1 MAGPLKPGAAPA
13 VPAAPRMPG
22 RRPTPGPV
30 RFFRKPEVRLIR
42 MGREVAVFR
51 GAFGAFDV
59 ERCTL
64 EFRNAVT
71 TVESAEL
78 SARRITMDL
87 PANRLTAEGRV
98 RFEEAGVALVG
109 SALTAVPSLVK
120 LAFRGKARLEADDRE
135 AAVALLG
142 AKGL

>member
-1 MAGPLKPGAAPA
+1 
-13 VPAAPRMPG
+13 
-22 RRPTPGPV
+22 
-30 RFFRKPEVRLIR
+30 
-42 MGREVAVFR
+42 MGREVVAFK
-51 GAFGAFDV
+51 GAFGAFDT
-59 ERCTL
+59 ERWTL
-64 EFRNAVT
+64 EFRGAVA
-71 TVESAEL
+71 TVETAKL

-109 SALTAVPSLVK
+109 SALTTVPSLAK
-120 LAFRGKARLEADDRE
+120 LAFRGKSRLEADDRE